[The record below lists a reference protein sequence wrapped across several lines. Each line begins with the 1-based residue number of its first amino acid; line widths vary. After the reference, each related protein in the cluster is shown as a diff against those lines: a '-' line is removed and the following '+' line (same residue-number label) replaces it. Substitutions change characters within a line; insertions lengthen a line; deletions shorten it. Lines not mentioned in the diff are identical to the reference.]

1 MCIISTMQSAQYTV
15 KVYEYPNFNNDV
27 TGFNVYMEKFT
38 WGYYELQYDIR
49 SYKMDVPSIYDE
61 IHFGKTIIYSP
72 IITLI
77 DNENNYYNFK
87 DLEIEDLPYK
97 RYKIIIIQISH
108 IPIKYNLKRDIDGNL
123 NGNELVEY
131 YDNNGQEVHATEEY
145 YTDVYQIKIENIDVL
160 VLMCDTKY
168 SFETQDQYYFYS
180 SVIYLPAYTI
190 DRQILKRFT
199 EYSIPYDQEDMYV
212 NNDPDTQLEFKYLH
226 RFSPKKVYYYY
237 EFYGIT
243 EDTIKDDDDADNFG
257 LKDGYDLNRNKVIKK
272 LTNFVTLRYSKAIS
286 KLELKISQMNKS
298 NDYYNESYYNDL
310 VALKDALKKQSEEE
324 HKPPNK
330 RMPHYLNKIKELK
343 TKIRNNKLQVIKL
356 YDDNDIHYVAT
367 FSEENEL
374 GDINIYTHF
383 QHYIVDDVLA
393 SIRIRGTKVQLNTP
407 FGYKTVLTHSTNISK
422 KRYYAMYIEDLNSAE
437 TNKSDF
443 LNSGD
448 IFYSLTPKPV
458 TIMCTDNN
466 GYMKRFDFDATDTY
480 VNLDNPCIMKILY
493 ILNGYGV
500 RFNNDPEIFK
510 NHRTEINQEINKIHV
525 FTLYD
530 NNENAYNDDNN
541 EKANLNKEINP
552 DLRGVIT
559 DKEVEREEERMR
571 IEQIEANKEEE
582 RKQKEREEAEQQQK
596 ERKRIEIEAERKIK
610 EVEEKRKNKEIEENK
625 EKEEVFWFNIK
636 IGVIFLLSILLIFVI
651 IKTRVFS

>member
-1 MCIISTMQSAQYTV
+1 MQSEQY
-15 KVYEYPNFNNDV
+15 KVEVFEFPEYNSRDNSKPNRIMNSQ
-27 TGFNVYMEKFT
+27 KFT

-243 EDTIKDDDDADNFG
+243 EDTIEDDEDADNYG
-257 LKDGYDLNRNKVIKK
+257 LKDGYDLNGNKVIKN
-272 LTNFVTLRYSKAIS
+272 LIDFVTLRYSKAIS

-552 DLRGVIT
+552 DLREVIT
-559 DKEVEREEERMR
+559 DKEVEREEERMI

-651 IKTRVFS
+651 IKTRRFS